1 MRDPRPD
8 TPANEVWLRDH
19 TRDTS
24 LPSRRSLSASGLDAF
39 WPILAA
45 ILVMAVIFVASVAH
59 SSMDGVGL
67 PVLQNHVQTPKPT
80 TKVGPI
86 LIVQI
91 SSHDT
96 KSVALAAAKDLKDRG
111 VPARV
116 LKSDNYRPLKR
127 GYFVV
132 FTGPY
137 PRSAAGRGEA
147 KKVQAKLAGALLR
160 DIQRRE
166 GSTS

>member
-1 MRDPRPD
+1 VRDPRAH
-8 TPANEVWLRDH
+8 TPANEMRLRDQA
-19 TRDTS
+19 RDTS
-24 LPSRRSLSASGLDAF
+24 LPSRRSLSLAGLDTF

-45 ILVMAVIFVASVAH
+45 ILVAAVIFVASVAH
-59 SSMDGVGL
+59 SSMDDVGI
-67 PVLQNHVQTPKPT
+67 PVLQNNLQAPKPT
-80 TKVGPI
+80 TKAGPI

-91 SSHDT
+91 SSHPT
-96 KSVALAAAKDLKDRG
+96 RSVALAAAKDLKSRG
-111 VPARV
+111 IAARV

-137 PRSAAGRGEA
+137 PTAAAGRSEA

-160 DIQRRE
+160 EIQRRE
-166 GSTS
+166 DSP